1 LSSIENLKIELKL
14 SPIQPNTTQVKSS
27 LVESNSPQTD
37 KQSVSV
43 GQSSTSMF
51 TDLKLADPITMTV
64 NLNGANAKLIYE
76 DKSILK
82 AYQSASTASLVITI
96 LILLQFVIG
105 SYFHKMIGIE
115 TVQILQFFYFVR
127 III

>member
-1 LSSIENLKIELKL
+1 
-14 SPIQPNTTQVKSS
+14 
-27 LVESNSPQTD
+27 
-37 KQSVSV
+37 
-43 GQSSTSMF
+43 MF

>member
-1 LSSIENLKIELKL
+1 
-14 SPIQPNTTQVKSS
+14 
-27 LVESNSPQTD
+27 
-37 KQSVSV
+37 
-43 GQSSTSMF
+43 MF
-51 TDLKLADPITMTV
+51 TDLQLADPITLTV
-64 NLNGANAKLIYE
+64 DLYGANAKLIYE

-82 AYQSASTASLVITI
+82 AYQSASIASLVITI